1 MPMIR
6 VAMWSGISAELKINL
21 AKGITDVIVKNVKCP
36 VQAVTII
43 FDEIPK
49 DNWAI
54 GGEFYSDIYKEDK

>member
-6 VAMWSGISAELKINL
+6 VAMWSGIDAGLKKNL
-21 AKGITDVIVKNVKCP
+21 AKGITDVIVDNVNCP

-49 DNWAI
+49 DNWVI
-54 GGEFYSDIYKEDK
+54 GGQFCSDAFKENK